1 MKRSAA
7 VIAVAALMMPVVAS
21 MQTQKP
27 AQPIPL
33 GAGRPET
40 PGITRTQLKDDEK
53 STVTRV
59 HLIPGAAEPVHTHA
73 TDLILIPVTDGT
85 VEWIVAGKKV
95 TSFKPGDVQFVPK
108 LTEHQLKNTGT
119 KDFEAIA
126 VAIK

>member
-1 MKRSAA
+1 MRRSVSAF
-7 VIAVAALMMPVVAS
+7 ILAALVVPAIALS
-21 MQTQKP
+21 QTQTP
-27 AQPIPL
+27 TQPIPL

-85 VEWIVAGKKV
+85 VEWIVAGRKV
-95 TSFKPGDVQFVPK
+95 TSFKPGEVQFVPK